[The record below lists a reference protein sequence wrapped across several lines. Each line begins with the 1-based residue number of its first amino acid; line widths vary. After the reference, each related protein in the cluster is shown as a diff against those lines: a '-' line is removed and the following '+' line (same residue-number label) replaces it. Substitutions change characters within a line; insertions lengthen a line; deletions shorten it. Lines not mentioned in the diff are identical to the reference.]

1 MKGNAA
7 RSPKNLHRK
16 APHPALSVKLV
27 AGLESPYDA
36 QPMAPSRH
44 RLLRLGLLIGVVVL
58 LGACS
63 FIGIEDAPLTT
74 FEPAGPFARR
84 IDNLFWPVFW
94 IATAIFVLVQGAIL
108 VAVFMFRDR
117 DGSKE
122 ARQLHGSPKLE
133 IAWTIVP
140 ALILAGVAVPT
151 TAAVFD
157 LTGCD
162 EDSIR
167 VEVTGHQWWF
177 EYHYPDAGVDTANV
191 MVIPAGEEVCAVM
204 TSDDVIHN
212 FWIPALNGKRYLVPG
227 QTTELR
233 LQADEPGEYWGHCA
247 EFCGLSHSLM
257 RARVQALSIADYEAW
272 LGSQQTAAALP
283 EEGTPEDD
291 GYQVYLNKQCI
302 LCHTVRFEDDTASN
316 IVPPEAFNGPEL
328 THFASRNVFAGA
340 IFPGEDQSRD
350 EALKE
355 WLADPPS
362 AKPGSFMPDLALT
375 EAEIDALI
383 VWLES
388 LE

>member
-1 MKGNAA
+1 VKENAA
-7 RSPKNLHRK
+7 QSPKNLHRK
-16 APHPALSVKLV
+16 APRPGLLV
-27 AGLESPYDA
+27 ELVGGLESPYDA
-36 QPMAPSRH
+36 KPMAPSRH
-44 RLLRLGLLIGVVVL
+44 RLVRLGVLLGTALV

-63 FIGIEDAPLTT
+63 FIEIEDAPLTT
-74 FEPAGPFARR
+74 FEPAGPFAER

-94 IATAIFVLVQGAIL
+94 IAVAVFILVQGAIF
-108 VAVFMFRDR
+108 VAVFLFRDR
-117 DGSKE
+117 DGAKE

-133 IAWTIVP
+133 IAWTIIP
-140 ALILAGVAVPT
+140 ALILAGIAVPT

-157 LTGCD
+157 LTECGAD
-162 EDSIR
+162 AMEIR
-167 VEVTGHQWWF
+167 VIGHQWWF
-177 EYHYPDAGVDTANV
+177 EYHYPDAGIDTANV

-204 TSDDVIHN
+204 TSDDVMHN

-227 QTTELR
+227 QTTLLR

-257 RARVQALSIADYEAW
+257 RARVQALAPAEYEAW
-272 LGSQQTAAALP
+272 LESQQTAAALP
-283 EEGTPEDD
+283 EEGTPEYD

-328 THFASRNVFAGA
+328 THFASRKVFAGA
-340 IFPGEDQSRD
+340 IFPGEGQSRD

>member
-1 MKGNAA
+1 M
-7 RSPKNLHRK
+7 
-16 APHPALSVKLV
+16 
-27 AGLESPYDA
+27 ESPYDA
-36 QPMAPSRH
+36 KPMAPSRH
-44 RLLRLGLLIGVVVL
+44 RLVRLGVLLGAALV

-63 FIGIEDAPLTT
+63 FIEIEDAPLTT
-74 FEPAGPFARR
+74 FEPAGPFAER

-94 IATAIFVLVQGAIL
+94 IAVAVFILVQGAIF
-108 VAVFMFRDR
+108 VAVFLFRDR
-117 DGSKE
+117 DGAKE

-133 IAWTIVP
+133 IAWTIIP
-140 ALILAGVAVPT
+140 ALILAGIAVPT

-157 LTGCD
+157 LTECGAD
-162 EDSIR
+162 AMEIQ
-167 VEVTGHQWWF
+167 VIGHQWWF
-177 EYHYPDAGVDTANV
+177 EYHYPDAGIDTANV

-204 TSDDVIHN
+204 TSDDVMHN

-227 QTTELR
+227 QTTLLR

-257 RARVQALSIADYEAW
+257 RARVQALAPAEYEAW
-272 LGSQQTAAALP
+272 LESQQTAAALP

-340 IFPGEDQSRD
+340 IFPGEGQSRD

>member
-1 MKGNAA
+1 MA
-7 RSPKNLHRK
+7 RSRQRI
-16 APHPALSVKLV
+16 V
-27 AGLESPYDA
+27 
-36 QPMAPSRH
+36 
-44 RLLRLGLLIGVVVL
+44 RLGVL
-58 LGACS
+58 VGAAQILAACS
-63 FIGIEDAPLTT
+63 IIGNEDGPLTT
-74 FEPAGPFARR
+74 FEPAGPFAER
-84 IDNLFWPVFW
+84 IDSLFWPVFW
-94 IATAIFVLVQGAIL
+94 IAVAVFALVQGAIL
-108 VAVFMFRDR
+108 VAVFLYRDR
-117 DGSKE
+117 AGAKE
-122 ARQLHGSPKLE
+122 AKQLHGSPKLE

-140 ALILAGVAVPT
+140 ALILAGIAVPT

-157 LTGCD
+157 LTECGAD
-162 EDSIR
+162 AIEIQ
-167 VEVTGHQWWF
+167 VTGHQWWF
-177 EYHYPDAGVDTANV
+177 EYHYPDAGIDTASV
-191 MVIPAGEEVCAVM
+191 MVIPAGREVCARM
-204 TSDDVIHN
+204 TSDDVLHN

-233 LQADEPGEYWGHCA
+233 LQADRPGEYWGHCA

-257 RARVQALSIADYEAW
+257 RARVQALEPAEYEAW
-272 LGSQQTAAALP
+272 LELQQSAAAVP
-283 EEGTPEDD
+283 AEGDPGYD

-302 LCHTVRFEDDTASN
+302 QCHTVRFEDETLSN
-316 IVPPEAFNGPEL
+316 IVPPENFNGPEL

-340 IFPGEDQSRD
+340 IFPEEGQSRE

>member
-1 MKGNAA
+1 
-7 RSPKNLHRK
+7 
-16 APHPALSVKLV
+16 
-27 AGLESPYDA
+27 
-36 QPMAPSRH
+36 MAPTRH
-44 RLLRLGLLIGVVVL
+44 RLIRLGLLSVAVVL

-63 FIGIEDAPLTT
+63 FIGIEDAALTT

-94 IATAIFVLVQGAIL
+94 IAVAIFVLVQGAIL

-157 LTGCD
+157 LTGCE

-191 MVIPAGEEVCAVM
+191 MVIPAGEEICAVM

-233 LQADEPGEYWGHCA
+233 LEADEPGEYWGHCA

-257 RARVQALSIADYEAW
+257 RARVQALSAADYEAW

-283 EEGTPEDD
+283 EEGTPEYD

-316 IVPPEAFNGPEL
+316 IVPVEAFNGPEL

-340 IFPGEDQSRD
+340 VLPEEGQTWAD
-350 EALKE
+350 ALKQ

-362 AKPGSFMPDLALT
+362 TKPGSFMPDLALT
-375 EAEIDALI
+375 EQEIDALI

-388 LE
+388 LQ